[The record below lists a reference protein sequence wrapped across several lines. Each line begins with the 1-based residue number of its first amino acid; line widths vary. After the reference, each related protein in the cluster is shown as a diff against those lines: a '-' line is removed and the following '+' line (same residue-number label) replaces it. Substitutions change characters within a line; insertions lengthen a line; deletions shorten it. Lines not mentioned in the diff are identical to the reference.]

1 MTRQTVGSPAVDEA
15 VISTAGEMQAAA
27 IFPGMDL
34 LVSREFD
41 DDDALAIRRA
51 RLGEDGGAVFAFGHH
66 IAFELERNRAGNTGA
81 ARSAGEEPVDESAAA
96 ADTLAA
102 P

>member
-41 DDDALAIRRA
+41 DDGALAIRRA

-66 IAFELERNRAGNTGA
+66 IAFELEQNRAGNAGA
-81 ARSAGEEPVDESAAA
+81 ARSAGEEPVGESAA